1 MNPQGFPNP
10 QSVTTRYRGPGPVG
24 RLRGAAAGGAQR
36 RGAAEA
42 LRAALRAA
50 PRRGRLGSESGG
62 GGVGWWWFL
71 DGFLMGKVP
80 CEL

>member
-50 PRRGRLGSESGG
+50 PRPRTPRQRKRRGWGGMVVVSG
-62 GGVGWWWFL
+62 WFSY
-71 DGFLMGKVP
+71 G
-80 CEL
+80 